1 MFLGFRTRRIKILR
15 ITFAVNVVFFFFCLP
30 DQLFDAPLSM
40 VVLDRNDQLLGAT
53 IAADGQWRFDQSDSV
68 PYRFKAAIIEFED
81 RHFEDHIGVH
91 LPSMVR
97 AMRQN
102 IAEQRIVSGG
112 STISMQV
119 VRLSRNNP
127 SRSILEKITEIIRAL
142 RLESTYSK
150 EEILMMYAT
159 YAPMGGNVVG
169 LEAASWRYFGRDPH
183 SLSWAEAAT
192 LAVLPNAPSLIFPG
206 KNQQRLIEKRNR
218 LLKRLYDKNIID
230 EVTYTLSI
238 EESVPGKPRPLPQ
251 LATHL
256 LEDIRRSADL
266 KRVITTIDFQTQ
278 ERAIEIVERY
288 HREYEKNLVHNAAA
302 LIIEVETGSIL
313 SYVGNTK
320 GTDPANG
327 HFVDITNAPRSSG
340 SILKP
345 FLYAAMLHEG
355 QLSPKELVF
364 DTPVNF
370 GGFSPQ
376 NFDKSFRGAI
386 SADVALARSL
396 NIPAVNMLRKHGIA
410 PFHQRLKKLGFGQ
423 LSEASNHYGLS
434 LVLGG
439 GEVTLKELAGAY
451 RYMAKTLIDFQTYN
465 GQYTQE
471 ADVTVHP
478 ISRNQPT
485 GSLTDHP
492 PIFSAGAIYETFNA
506 LESVVRPQSETG
518 WEFLSS
524 ARRIAWKTGTSYG
537 FRDAWAV
544 GATPEYIVAVWI
556 GNGDGVGRPGVIG
569 TQAAAPLLFE
579 LFDILPETRWFNKPY
594 DDYSESVMCRESGMR
609 ASRWCAAVDSIE
621 IPTTCLKSETCGFH
635 KQTFVDRE
643 RLHRVDRTCYDEPQE
658 TVFFELP
665 NLAAWYYKNH
675 HPEYQQ
681 VPPWLDG
688 CEETD
693 SQSNIDILRPLQNS
707 KIRITRDLN
716 GDQQPL
722 VLEAVL
728 RASDGTLHWHIDDV
742 YIGNTHHLHR
752 LQYPIQPGKHTL
764 VVLDEDGNQTIHHF
778 EVLGD
783 R

>member
-1 MFLGFRTRRIKILR
+1 MRLTL
-15 ITFAVNVVFFFFCLP
+15 AVGIVFFFFCLP

-81 RHFEDHIGVH
+81 RHFEDHFGVH

-97 AMRQN
+97 AMQQN
-102 IAEQRIVSGG
+102 IAEKRIVSGG

-127 SRSILEKITEIIRAL
+127 SRSIYEKTTEMIRAL

-150 EEILMMYAT
+150 DEILMMYAT

-169 LEAASWRYFGRDPH
+169 IEAASWRYFGRDPH

-206 KNQQRLIEKRNR
+206 KNQERLIEKRNR
-218 LLKRLYDKNIID
+218 LLKRLFENNTID
-230 EVTYTLSI
+230 EVTYALSI
-238 EESVPGKPRPLPQ
+238 EEPVPGKPRRLPQ
-251 LATHL
+251 LAPHL

-266 KRVITTIDFQTQ
+266 KRVITTIDLQTQ

-288 HREYEKNLVHNAAA
+288 HQEYEKNLVHNAAA
-302 LIIEVETGSIL
+302 LIIDVETGNIL
-313 SYVGNTK
+313 SYIGNTQ

-345 FLYAAMLHEG
+345 FLYAAMLHDG
-355 QLSPKELVF
+355 QLAPKELVF

-423 LSEASNHYGLS
+423 LNEASNHYGLS

-478 ISRNQPT
+478 ISRHQPA

-544 GATPEYIVAVWI
+544 GATPDYIVAVWI

-594 DDYSESVMCRESGMR
+594 DDYSESVVCRESGMR
-609 ASRWCAAVDSIE
+609 ASRWCTAVDSIE

-643 RLHRVDRTCYDEPQE
+643 RLHRVDRTCYDAPQE
-658 TVFFELP
+658 AVFFELP

-688 CEETD
+688 CVETD
-693 SQSNIDILRPLQNS
+693 TQSNIDILRPLQNS

-728 RASDGTLHWHIDDV
+728 RSSDGTLHWHIDDI

-783 R
+783 Q